1 LKAFGVFPKNFES
14 FVFQQYRTFS
24 GVVIMRYSYANQA
37 VSDLYHRSAAVVDL
51 ACISHNLQIVRKKAP
66 GRKIIAMI
74 KANAYGHGLVRV
86 AAHLVSEGVDYL
98 GTAFVEE
105 ALELRKA
112 GITIPII
119 TSGPFSKFQIGLFI
133 ENNIDFTISSV
144 DALHLISEAAA
155 FYQKRVNVHLKVD
168 TGMMRIGIR
177 YSNAHKL
184 FEAALK
190 AEKFIHTVSIFS
202 HFASADSEDL
212 SFARLQLERFLEA
225 ARFYDTS
232 NRPKPLLQI
241 ANSAAVLRME
251 ESLLDM
257 VRPGIMLFG
266 YHPSKQSEAEEELLP
281 ALSLRAKVMYFKVIL
296 KGSSVGYGG
305 TWTAAEDCRAVTI
318 PVGYGDGY
326 PRGLSNKGH
335 ALLHGK
341 RYPVIGSICMDQ
353 SVIRIGDGEA
363 YNGDEVVLIGKQGE
377 ETITANDLA
386 DLLGTINY
394 EVLTNISSR
403 VPRIFIN
410 EQLSAQHN
418 HQAQCE
424 KPTDQDAD

>member
-1 LKAFGVFPKNFES
+1 MKQNIA
-14 FVFQQYRTFS
+14 
-24 GVVIMRYSYANQA
+24 
-37 VSDLYHRSAAVVDL
+37 DLYHRSAAIVDL
-51 ACISHNLQIVRKKAP
+51 ACISRNLQVVRKKAP
-66 GRKIIAMI
+66 GRKIIAMV

-86 AAHLVSEGVDYL
+86 AAHLVAEGVDYL

-133 ENNIDFTISSV
+133 ENNIDFTIASV
-144 DALHLISEAAA
+144 DALHYIFEAAD
-155 FYQKRVNVHLKVD
+155 FYKKKVNIHLKID

-190 AEKFIHTVSIFS
+190 AEKQVNVVSLFS
-202 HFASADSEDL
+202 HFACADSEDL
-212 SFARLQLERFLEA
+212 HFAHLQLERFLEA
-225 ARFYDTS
+225 ASFYDT
-232 NRPKPLLQI
+232 NNCPKPLLQI
-241 ANSAAVLRME
+241 ANSAAVLRMK

-257 VRPGIMLFG
+257 VRPGIMLYG
-266 YHPSKQSEAEEELLP
+266 YHPSKNSAQEADLSP

-305 TWTAAEDCRAVTI
+305 TWTASENCRAVTI

-335 ALLHGK
+335 VLLRGK
-341 RYPVIGSICMDQ
+341 RYPLIGTVCMDQ
-353 SVIRIGDGEA
+353 SVIRIGNGEA
-363 YNGDEVVLIGKQGE
+363 YNGEEVVLIGKQGE
-377 ETITANDLA
+377 EAITADDLA

-394 EVLTNISSR
+394 EVLTNISAR
-403 VPRIFIN
+403 VPRIFIH
-410 EQLSAQHN
+410 EKLSAFLN
-418 HQAQCE
+418 H
-424 KPTDQDAD
+424 